1 MKKQLLK
8 SALIAVAGV
17 GLLAG
22 SALATNTYRCDTG
35 GCLDQYSIVN
45 DLNPDKILDASKT
58 GTDKTFSYTFDLNNY
73 VSSQWDI
80 NSEDV
85 IKSATLTIYLY
96 DNVMFTNETATV
108 TYDATTKMLGD
119 VSYLG
124 TEYQWNVLADVSSD
138 HLLNFSITATTGIF
152 VLDQVDVSGYF
163 CDYPKAV
170 PEPATMLLF
179 GTGIAS
185 LAAAGRRKKTN

>member
-22 SALATNTYRCDTG
+22 SALAHTNYTCGTG
-35 GCLDQYSIVN
+35 GCLDEYSIIN
-45 DLNPDKILDASKT
+45 DLNPDKTLDASKT
-58 GTDKTFSYTFDLNNY
+58 GANKTFSYTFDLNNY

-80 NSEDV
+80 NSEDI
-85 IKSATLTIYLY
+85 IKSAELTVYLY
-96 DNVMFTNETATV
+96 DNVAFTSETATV
-108 TYDATTKMLGD
+108 IYDTTTKTLSD
-119 VSYLG
+119 VSSL
-124 TEYQWNVLADVSSD
+124 EKKFSWDVLADVSSD

-152 VLDQVDVSGYF
+152 VLDKIDVSGYF

-179 GTGIAS
+179 GTGIAG
-185 LAAAGRRKKTN
+185 LAAAGRRKITN